1 LRKEDDVPVLAKH
14 VVVPEA
20 TLREAV
26 AAIDAG
32 EARIG
37 VVCDAQGVLLGTITD
52 GDVRRALLR
61 GASLDTP
68 VAQAMNPAPITAAV
82 GTRRDRALAL
92 MRKHAIL
99 QLPLVDKAG
108 RVCELVL
115 FDQQTVDD
123 IFIVLMAGGEGRRLQ
138 PLTDDT
144 PKPLLPVGGQPMI
157 ETLVRRFEEQ
167 GFRRIF
173 LSVNYRA
180 EQFQGHFGDGSA
192 FGVSVSYLHES
203 EPRGTAGSLSAMPP
217 LTRPIIVMNADVL
230 TSVDFRHLLAFHAEQ
245 RAAATMCVREYVL
258 QVPYGVVEIDG
269 QSLRA
274 IAEKPKQS
282 LFVNAGIYVLS
293 PQAVA
298 HIPRGGRYDMTTL
311 FEELIAD
318 GQRAA
323 VFPLREYWLDIGRMA
338 DLERARAEYPA
349 IFG

>member
-1 LRKEDDVPVLAKH
+1 VPILAKH
-14 VVVPEA
+14 VVEPDA
-20 TLREAV
+20 TLRDAV

-37 VVCDAQGVLLGTITD
+37 VVCDRQGVLLGTITD
-52 GDVRRALLR
+52 GDIRRALLR
-61 GASLDTP
+61 GAGLDAP
-68 VAQAMNPAPITAAV
+68 VSQAMNPRPITAPV

-92 MRKHAIL
+92 MRKHAVL
-99 QLPLVDKAG
+99 QLPLVDEAG
-108 RVCELVL
+108 RACELVL
-115 FDQQTVDD
+115 FDEQPLDD
-123 IFIVLMAGGEGRRLQ
+123 ILIVLMAGGEGRRLQ
-138 PLTDDT
+138 PLTADT
-144 PKPLLPVGGQPMI
+144 PKPLLPVGGQPVI

-180 EQFQGHFGDGSA
+180 EQFEGHFGDGSA
-192 FGVSVSYLHES
+192 FGVSVSYLHED
-203 EPRGTAGSLSAMPP
+203 EPRGTAGSLSALPP
-217 LTRPIIVMNADVL
+217 VAGPIIVMNADVL
-230 TSVDFRHLLAFHAEQ
+230 TSVDFRHLLAFHGEQ
-245 RAAATMCVREYVL
+245 RASATMCVREYVL

-269 QSLRA
+269 QSLRS

-298 HIPRGGRYDMTTL
+298 RIPAKGRYDMTTL

-318 GQRAA
+318 GSRAA

-338 DLERARAEYPA
+338 DLERARAEYAA